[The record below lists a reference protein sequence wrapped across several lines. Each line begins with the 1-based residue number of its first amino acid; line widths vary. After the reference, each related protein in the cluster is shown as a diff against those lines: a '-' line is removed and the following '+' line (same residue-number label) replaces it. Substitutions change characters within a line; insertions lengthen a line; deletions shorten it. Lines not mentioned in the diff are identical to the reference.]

1 MTYQELL
8 ASAKENFQNTCKAC
22 PVCNGAA
29 CRGLIPGPGGKGTG
43 EGFVR
48 SFQKLAEIKL
58 NLDTIYE
65 EKEPD
70 LSFDFFG
77 HRVAMPVFAAPI
89 GAMPT
94 HYGPLYTEKE
104 YVKELVEGLSRVGL
118 MAFTGDGAKAHVFAD
133 PVAVLSEYG
142 GLGIPTIKPWPV
154 AVMRE
159 KLKMAEAIGAP
170 AVAVDVDASGLQLL
184 KNVPTP
190 VSAKSVEEL
199 SAFIAGTKLPVILK
213 GIMTVRGAEKALQCG
228 AAGIV
233 VSNHGGRVLDQ
244 TPAPVEVLPA
254 IVRAVGG
261 RMKIFIDGAIR
272 TGADVFKVLA
282 LGADAVLI
290 GRPYPVAVYGGGADG
305 AELYSRKIE
314 AELRD
319 VMLMTGAS
327 SLCEIT
333 REKVWLDGEQNC

>member
-65 EKEPD
+65 EKEAD

-118 MAFTGDGAKAHVFAD
+118 MAFT
-133 PVAVLSEYG
+133 LS
-142 GLGIPTIKPWPV
+142 LIHICS
-154 AVMRE
+154 
-159 KLKMAEAIGAP
+159 AIFRMK
-170 AVAVDVDASGLQLL
+170 DD
-184 KNVPTP
+184 
-190 VSAKSVEEL
+190 
-199 SAFIAGTKLPVILK
+199 LP
-213 GIMTVRGAEKALQCG
+213 
-228 AAGIV
+228 
-233 VSNHGGRVLDQ
+233 
-244 TPAPVEVLPA
+244 LPA
-254 IVRAVGG
+254 LPLI
-261 RMKIFIDGAIR
+261 MYTSR
-272 TGADVFKVLA
+272 T
-282 LGADAVLI
+282 
-290 GRPYPVAVYGGGADG
+290 
-305 AELYSRKIE
+305 
-314 AELRD
+314 
-319 VMLMTGAS
+319 AS
-327 SLCEIT
+327 QSVSSSK
-333 REKVWLDGEQNC
+333 RE